1 MNSSI
6 PRILERLY
14 YHISTYWLDVRVH
27 YGWKVIVMLLLI
39 LEFWVL
45 GSVMLSYVI
54 FFSRGEM
61 DRELIVGINSRKKI
75 WEDKMES

>member
-1 MNSSI
+1 
-6 PRILERLY
+6 
-14 YHISTYWLDVRVH
+14 
-27 YGWKVIVMLLLI
+27 MLLLI